1 MLLVE
6 TDKPTLN
13 VCRNAKKW
21 EYPKQSWKRTKLENT
36 LLKDLLQ
43 HFSNENRVALACA
56 DQIDRPMEHKG
67 ESRKRSVL
75 IWLFYFWQRCQSN
88 PTGIRMYD
96 AETTRYQNLK
106 KQEKQWTSNP

>member
-1 MLLVE
+1 
-6 TDKPTLN
+6 
-13 VCRNAKKW
+13 
-21 EYPKQSWKRTKLENT
+21 
-36 LLKDLLQ
+36 
-43 HFSNENRVALACA
+43 
-56 DQIDRPMEHKG
+56 MEHKG

-106 KQEKQWTSNP
+106 KKTRKNNELQTLTNTMQKIIPDGS